1 MIDTGGMTRGIAP
14 CSWATRLSTRKLN
27 IAGVILNKVGGPATR
42 TKLRAAVRTCDAFR
56 RRRRAPAH
64 EVSEIGERHLGL
76 TTPGETG
83 EFQKTI
89 REIAQIVSTSVDLD
103 LLLTLASHA
112 PALADPP
119 ARAPQP
125 AADVTIAIARDRA
138 FGFYYP
144 DDLEAFAEAG
154 ARLVPFD
161 AMKEPVLPECDG
173 LFLGGGFPEM
183 FVDALAANT
192 TLREDIRAKIEAG
205 LPTYAECGGLARLA
219 RTIRNG
225 ADFGQMVGVVAA
237 DAVMHPRPRDAATS
251 R

>member
-119 ARAPQP
+119 RSSQP

-154 ARLVPFD
+154 AQLRAVRRDERTCPAGVRRAVPRRR
-161 AMKEPVLPECDG
+161 
-173 LFLGGGFPEM
+173 FPGD
-183 FVDALAANT
+183 VRRRARRQHHAQGRHP
-192 TLREDIRAKIEAG
+192 REDRAG
-205 LPTYAECGGLARLA
+205 LPAYAECGGLARLA

-225 ADFGQMVGVVAA
+225 ADFSQMVGVVAA